1 VSGLDDELAE
11 ANPMAIEVNGQEVFT
26 GPSPF
31 NNWDGRGNG
40 ADAAWS
46 EIEITIPPEL
56 LRDGRNEVAI
66 ANLTPVDS
74 FNAPPYILLAAGRLD
89 VPGVGVTLL
98 SPAN

>member
-1 VSGLDDELAE
+1 
-11 ANPMAIEVNGQEVFT
+11 MAIEVNGQVVYS
-26 GPSPF
+26 GPGLF

-46 EIEITIPPEL
+46 QIEVTIPPEL
-56 LRDGRNEVAI
+56 LRDGRNEVTI

-74 FNAPPYILLAAGRLD
+74 FNAPPYILLAEGRLD

-98 SPAN
+98 SSAN